1 MIEVLQR
8 DYRVMI
14 AEPTTMA
21 ALLNSLQMGFKTLE
35 VQKSSA
41 DVWKVLT
48 NVKSEFGKF
57 EAALLATQRRLR

>member
-41 DVWKVLT
+41 DV
-48 NVKSEFGKF
+48 
-57 EAALLATQRRLR
+57 